1 MNKIIKNLVLFACLV
16 CALLCSCSN
25 QKESDSGPTVI
36 WAPLHNHERTDH
48 LNFSSLF
55 GSIDTIQLQQ
65 AGEESLLGVINDIKC
80 KDDTLFLCS
89 NQAIYLFKTNGEFI
103 NSINRRGRGP
113 GEYVSIAQFDIDPKE
128 REIVILEQN
137 GLRKFYVYSFEGKFL
152 RQIEV
157 SDFVDDFVLLS
168 NGDYLCY
175 SPRNLKPSKRGLW
188 QLDSEGNLKK
198 QLVELD
204 DNFKYYVYL
213 SRYMVHLNENQ
224 IGLMGSE
231 EYDYFYQITEDTVI
245 TSFKMKTDTKIPEK
259 YKRTKDF
266 PESDKAYYKIEYLE
280 TDGLLYFELMNGNDD
295 LVQVFYDKNSR
306 KTWRCYEEDINSI
319 KSPEEIIPWMCS
331 SYKGKI
337 YYYYD
342 AATILNN
349 DYYKLLFPNVTQN
362 SNPVLLVCNPK

>member
-1 MNKIIKNLVLFACLV
+1 MNKIIKTLVLFACLV

-48 LNFSSLF
+48 LNYSSLF

-213 SRYMVHLNENQ
+213 SRYM
-224 IGLMGSE
+224 
-231 EYDYFYQITEDTVI
+231 
-245 TSFKMKTDTKIPEK
+245 K

-362 SNPVLLVCNPK
+362 SNPVLLV